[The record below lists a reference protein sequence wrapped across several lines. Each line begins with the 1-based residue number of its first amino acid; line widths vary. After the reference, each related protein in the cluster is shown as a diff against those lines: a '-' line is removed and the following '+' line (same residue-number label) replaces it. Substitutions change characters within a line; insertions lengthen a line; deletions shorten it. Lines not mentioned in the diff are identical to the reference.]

1 MGSKATFQTKSK
13 VLNKLFENGYTTEKD
28 LQSLTLEKALAING
42 ITIPELTVITELQ
55 KYAKAGKLYSY
66 LGGDIDNTAD

>member
-1 MGSKATFQTKSK
+1 MGSKATFQTKSR

-28 LQSLTLEKALAING
+28 LQSLTLENALAING
-42 ITIPELTVITELQ
+42 ITIPELTVIMELQ

-66 LGGDIDNTAD
+66 LGGDIDNTAN

>member
-1 MGSKATFQTKSK
+1 MGSKATFQTKSR

-28 LQSLTLEKALAING
+28 LHSLTLEKALAING
-42 ITIPELTVITELQ
+42 ITIPELTVIMELQ

-66 LGGDIDNTAD
+66 LGGDIDKTAN

>member
-1 MGSKATFQTKSK
+1 MGSKTTFQTKSK

-28 LQSLTLEKALAING
+28 LQSLTLEKTLAING
-42 ITIPELTVITELQ
+42 ITIPELTVIMELQ

-66 LGGDIDNTAD
+66 LGGDIDNTAN

>member
-1 MGSKATFQTKSK
+1 MGSTATFQTKSR

-42 ITIPELTVITELQ
+42 ITIPELTVIMELQ

-66 LGGDIDNTAD
+66 LGGTDDTDN